1 MVLNQNSLY
10 HLNQYPYN
18 TLYLE
23 DFNLIPSSTLM
34 KPNEN
39 DMEKSSPTPNIQE
52 IKDIERG
59 QTLNNEDRVV
69 MPPQEQEQH
78 ESPPKSLKTLH
89 IIDQKHLDDQKQ
101 LECEI
106 PTTPKK
112 TEEEVK
118 DRSSIYVKVLFNYIQ
133 ILAILST
140 FPFDWPS
147 ELSNL
152 FSDNKEA
159 QKSSQ
164 SFFSIDCFL
173 KGDVFSK
180 VGFRVFFTKLMLY
193 SLSPVGFLIICYAV
207 WLLFYYAKWR
217 GRIREHRIE
226 FEEDLITSMVVLL
239 FMVHPNILQQD
250 FDSFAYLLFLFKFF
264 NFNIF

>member
-1 MVLNQNSLY
+1 
-10 HLNQYPYN
+10 
-18 TLYLE
+18 
-23 DFNLIPSSTLM
+23 M

-39 DMEKSSPTPNIQE
+39 DMEKSSPTPNIQ
-52 IKDIERG
+52 DLERG
-59 QTLNNEDRVV
+59 QTINNEDRVA
-69 MPPQEQEQH
+69 MPPQDQQED
-78 ESPPKSLKTLH
+78 PVKSLKTMN
-89 IIDQKHLDDQKQ
+89 IIDHQKKEEPDV
-101 LECEI
+101 

-112 TEEEVK
+112 AEEEVK

-152 FSDNKEA
+152 FSNNKEA

-193 SLSPVGFLIICYAV
+193 SLSPVGFLAICYAV
-207 WLLFYYAKWR
+207 WLIIYYAKWK

-226 FEEDLITSMVVLL
+226 FEEDLVTSMVVLL

-250 FDSFAYLLFLFKFF
+250 FDAFAYFLK
-264 NFNIF
+264 IF

>member
-1 MVLNQNSLY
+1 
-10 HLNQYPYN
+10 
-18 TLYLE
+18 
-23 DFNLIPSSTLM
+23 M

-39 DMEKSSPTPNIQE
+39 DMEKSSPTPNI
-52 IKDIERG
+52 KDIERG
-59 QTLNNEDRVV
+59 QTLNNEDRVE
-69 MPPQEQEQH
+69 MPAQEQE
-78 ESPPKSLKTLH
+78 ENPAKSLKTLY
-89 IIDQKHLDDQKQ
+89 IIDPQKHLEEEKQ
-101 LECEI
+101 LEFEV

-112 TEEEVK
+112 AEEEVK

-147 ELSNL
+147 ELSSL

-207 WLLFYYAKWR
+207 WLLVYYAKWR

-226 FEEDLITSMVVLL
+226 FEEDLVTSMVVLL

-250 FDSFAYLLFLFKFF
+250 FDSFAYFHLNFYLNFFLILFCLFLFIYF
-264 NFNIF
+264 NFFCKKKMFGY